1 MGNPA
6 VYGDHKPEFL
16 GAFVKWIDSW
26 DDEKLENC
34 ERFTLTAQ
42 TSYALRRT
50 LRCHASLID
59 DLLAEGYNFVLTARF
74 QTDPMERRFGQ
85 YCQISGGHFLV
96 SAKDVNCSEKIVNIK
111 SLIKERIDIDES
123 IRPKETI
130 SNESEFITSVKTS
143 LDGYTNS
150 FAMKK

>member
-1 MGNPA
+1 MFQQLWPFSTQQLPRKTDAAEFLNLIFSWWTLSNSITRFSSTHCLGNSA

-50 LRCHASLID
+50 LRCHALLID
-59 DLLAEGYNFVLTARF
+59 DLLLKVMILY
-74 QTDPMERRFGQ
+74 
-85 YCQISGGHFLV
+85 
-96 SAKDVNCSEKIVNIK
+96 
-111 SLIKERIDIDES
+111 
-123 IRPKETI
+123 
-130 SNESEFITSVKTS
+130 
-143 LDGYTNS
+143 
-150 FAMKK
+150 